1 MLGPFN
7 ISFPSNRFHE
17 HGLFDVPG
25 MVDYILLHTGLPSV
39 AAIGH
44 SMGNAAFFTM
54 LSLRPEYNE
63 KVHMFVGLAPY
74 AVAQIGK
81 AKLRRAL
88 LPRVLLLM
96 VNHR

>member
-74 AVAQIGK
+74 AVAKIGK

-96 VNHR
+96 VNRR